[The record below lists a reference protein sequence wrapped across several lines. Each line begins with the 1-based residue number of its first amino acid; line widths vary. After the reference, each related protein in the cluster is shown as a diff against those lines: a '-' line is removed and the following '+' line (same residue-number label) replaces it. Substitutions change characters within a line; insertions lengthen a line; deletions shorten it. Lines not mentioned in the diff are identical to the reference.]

1 MRRRRATPAA
11 TFLLTVTDMTLND
24 IKAAIPDYAKD
35 LRLNFEA
42 VLGEA
47 GAPGLNAKQI
57 GLIALA
63 SAIASRHEPVVGALV
78 EFAARNANAQELNGA
93 RTAAALMAMNNIYYR
108 FTHVVSEPEYGT
120 LRANLR
126 MNAMANPGCDKI
138 DFELCSI
145 AVSAVNGCGMC
156 MDSHEKTL
164 KKHGVSAQAIQSAVR
179 IAAVVHAVAI
189 TIEQARAASGES
201 LPAAA

>member
-1 MRRRRATPAA
+1 MN
-11 TFLLTVTDMTLND
+11 LND
-24 IKAAIPDYAKD
+24 LKAALPDYAKD

-47 GAPGLNAKQI
+47 GAPGLTQKQI

-63 SAIASRHEPVVGALV
+63 SAIAARHEPVVAALAA
-78 EFAARNANAQELNGA
+78 FASNHASAQELNGA

-108 FTHVVSEPEYGT
+108 FTHVVSDAEYGT
-120 LRANLR
+120 LRAGLR

-138 DFELCSI
+138 DFELCSL

-156 MDSHEKTL
+156 MDSHEKNL
-164 KKHGVSAQAIQSAVR
+164 RKHGLGAQTVQSAVR
-179 IAAVVHAVAI
+179 IAAVVHAVAV
-189 TIEQARAASGES
+189 TLEQSDAAAEQ